1 MADTLTSNFSLT
13 KPEVGAST
21 DTWGTKINANLDIID
36 DVLSGAR
43 AAFPNVLVATTA
55 NITLAGEQTIDG
67 VLTSASRIL
76 VKDQAAPAN
85 NGIYVTA
92 AGSWVR
98 SGDANSVEEF
108 VLGRSV
114 YVQSGT
120 VGGGREYR
128 ISSSVI
134 SLGTSPV
141 TFSDAIKQGAATL
154 GATTLASS
162 SVTGNETVGGTL
174 AVTGP
179 TTLTGALAANGG
191 TTTTTVT
198 ASGAESAASNKSTA
212 AGTTAAAAVR
222 LVQDNTGWYQPA
234 TNAIGEVAGGVE
246 VRRVDTG
253 GNAQTVVPGGSVLY
267 PDFGCRAWVRHVASA
282 ASGNATISAS
292 GNVTSVTVVATG
304 RFIMNMATAMPDAN
318 YSPTGITEVVSS
330 DVGSV
335 GVQEE
340 GAGLGARTSSAFPY
354 RLTGNN
360 AGANPRAFAHVQ
372 IFR

>member
-43 AAFPNVLVATTA
+43 AAFQNVLVATTA

-67 VLTSASRIL
+67 VLTSFSRVL
-76 VKDQAAPAN
+76 VKDQASPSA
-85 NGIYVTA
+85 NGIYVSA
-92 AGSWVR
+92 AGSWIR
-98 SGDANSVEEF
+98 ATDANAVAEF

-120 VGGGREYR
+120 VGGGRDYR
-128 ISSSVI
+128 ISSSVV

-141 TFSDAIKQGAATL
+141 TFSDAIKQGDATFGATNL

-174 AVTGP
+174 SVTGAS
-179 TTLTGALAANGG
+179 TLTGALAANGG

-212 AGTTAAAAVR
+212 AGTTAATAVR

-246 VRRVDTG
+246 VRRVDTT
-253 GNAQTVVPGGSVLY
+253 GNVQRVIPGGSVLY
-267 PDFGCRAWVRHVASA
+267 PDFACRAWVAFNSNGSIRA
-282 ASGNATISAS
+282 G
-292 GNVTSVTVVATG
+292 GNVTSVVVGGTQYTV
-304 RFIMNMATAMPDAN
+304 NMTTPMPDSN
-318 YSPTGITEVVSS
+318 YGVVTGAGNSNQAQSLYVGIVSS
-330 DVGSV
+330 SSFTLNNGVANGYANQLVDYGSISV
-335 GVQEE
+335 
-340 GAGLGARTSSAFPY
+340 
-354 RLTGNN
+354 
-360 AGANPRAFAHVQ
+360 
-372 IFR
+372 FR